1 MIAFLNSAGPA
12 VAATSSPFPAP
23 EAGTAMG
30 ANFSFALLLDA
41 FASQDPE
48 PLRSAGAGEPGTVVE
63 QAANTPA
70 GLASP
75 EGEGRV
81 STWRIRP
88 DLAGVARKED
98 SPEEAAA
105 ESTPGPEFHAEVIL
119 PLVLPVITTAA
130 GDTVPEAPAPDGTE
144 SAVGQLPA
152 KSLTQVKDLPPVLP
166 AVETVPLE
174 RSAPQTKSSRPPGL
188 EASTVVPPQ
197 SPSQDLSIEA
207 FAVELVSPAP
217 NEAQGVE
224 STRSR
229 TGNRAASATANTQN
243 ASSLS
248 TNTDS
253 PARAASAPQPL
264 SGERPAGGHDDGEP
278 NNHRREGPVKPDREI
293 HLAQEQRA
301 TAHSGEHANIAATA
315 EQRSEQRPTG
325 TPQASQHESEPGP
338 AQPASE
344 SVRQIEA
351 LRFGGVNL
359 GRSAAV
365 HDVEIR
371 IPMAET
377 PVDVKLTSRGGSV
390 DVSVRVADP
399 QLAQD
404 LRAHLPRLIEALE
417 NRGYESNSIE
427 RRSETGEPQQAQPA
441 RMAYNVDSDHQ
452 QRRRDQQPSR
462 SKSGAKRLPSDE
474 VEEFR
479 IEQETRIFR

>member
-1 MIAFLNSAGPA
+1 
-12 VAATSSPFPAP
+12 
-23 EAGTAMG
+23 MG
-30 ANFSFALLLDA
+30 VNFSFALLLDA
-41 FASQDPE
+41 FASQDLE
-48 PLRSAGAGEPGTVVE
+48 SLTSVGAGEPGTGVE

-70 GLASP
+70 VLAST
-75 EGEGRV
+75 EGEGKV
-81 STWRIRP
+81 STWHIRT
-88 DLAGVARKED
+88 DLAGTARKED
-98 SPEEAAA
+98 SPDEASAG
-105 ESTPGPEFHAEVIL
+105 STPGPEFHAEVIL
-119 PLVLPVITTAA
+119 PLVLPVITTSAA
-130 GDTVPEAPAPDGTE
+130 GTVPEAPAPDGTE
-144 SAVGQLPA
+144 SAAGHLPA
-152 KSLTQVKDLPPVLP
+152 KSLAQGKELPPVLP
-166 AVETVPLE
+166 SVEIVPLE
-174 RSAPQTKSSRPPGL
+174 RSVPQTKSSRAPGS
-188 EASTVVPPQ
+188 EASNVVPPQ

-207 FAVELVSPAP
+207 FAVELVSAAP

-229 TGNRAASATANTQN
+229 TGNRAGSATANTQN
-243 ASSLS
+243 AGSFS

-253 PARAASAPQPL
+253 PARAASAPPIL
-264 SGERPAGGHDDGEP
+264 SVERPAEGHDDGEP
-278 NNHRREGPVKPDREI
+278 NNHRREGSVKPDREI
-293 HLAQEQRA
+293 HLAQEQHA
-301 TAHSGEHANIAATA
+301 TAHSGEHANIPATA
-315 EQRSEQRPTG
+315 EQRAEQRPAG
-325 TPQASQHESEPGP
+325 TPQPAKHESEPGP
-338 AQPASE
+338 AQAASE

-417 NRGYESNSIE
+417 NRGYESSSIE
-427 RRSETGEPQQAQPA
+427 RRSDAGEPQQAQPA
-441 RMAYNVDSDHQ
+441 RMAYNIDSEQQ

>member
-1 MIAFLNSAGPA
+1 
-12 VAATSSPFPAP
+12 
-23 EAGTAMG
+23 MG

-48 PLRSAGAGEPGTVVE
+48 PLAPVSAGEPGTGVE
-63 QAANTPA
+63 PAANTPA
-70 GLASP
+70 VLASI
-75 EGEGRV
+75 EGEGRAA
-81 STWRIRP
+81 TWHIRP
-88 DLAGVARKED
+88 DLPGVARQDD

-105 ESTPGPEFHAEVIL
+105 ESAPDPEFQAEVIL
-119 PLVLPVITTAA
+119 PLVLPVITISA
-130 GDTVPEAPAPDGTE
+130 GDTVPEAPSPDGTE
-144 SAVGQLPA
+144 SAAGQLPA
-152 KSLTQVKDLPPVLP
+152 KSLTQAKELP
-166 AVETVPLE
+166 AVLPSIQIVPLE
-174 RSAPQTKSSRPPGL
+174 RSVPQTKSSRAPDS
-188 EASTVVPPQ
+188 EASTVGPPQ
-197 SPSQDLSIEA
+197 NPSQDLSIEA

-217 NEAQGVE
+217 NEGQEVE
-224 STRSR
+224 STRPR
-229 TGNRAASATANTQN
+229 TGNRAGSATANARN
-243 ASSLS
+243 ASPVS
-248 TNTDS
+248 TDTDS
-253 PARAASAPQPL
+253 LARAATPPPLLSA
-264 SGERPAGGHDDGEP
+264 ERPAEGHDDGEP
-278 NNHRREGPVKPDREI
+278 NNHRREGSAVKPDREI

-301 TAHSGEHANIAATA
+301 TAHSGEHANIPAAA
-315 EQRSEQRPTG
+315 EQRSEQHPAG
-325 TPQASQHESEPGP
+325 APKPAKHESEPGP
-338 AQPASE
+338 AQPALE

-417 NRGYESNSIE
+417 TRGYESSSIE
-427 RRSETGEPQQAQPA
+427 RRSEAVEPQQAQPA
-441 RMAYNVDSDHQ
+441 RMAYNVDSEQQ

-462 SKSGAKRLPSDE
+462 SKSGTKRLPADE